1 MLTYAETFGT
11 KDKSKKGWEAYIS
24 EAYVNEQV
32 RPFDITAD
40 SKQTKTILKNAWRNT
55 RAYLGNAGQF
65 VENPNQL
72 GNLES
77 VFKMHFDKAVSEGLK
92 STGEKGF
99 FGKTES
105 VFSPESLTSP
115 GTDDYTIEEV
125 GAAN

>member
-11 KDKSKKGWEAYIS
+11 GKGWEAYIS
-24 EAYVNEQV
+24 EAYVNEQLK
-32 RPFDITAD
+32 PFNID
-40 SKQTKTILKNAWRNT
+40 SGDEQSENLLKNAWRNT

-99 FGKTES
+99 FGGTES

-125 GAAN
+125 EAAN